1 MVDWSVGTYAPTQV
15 RVRTWPNPATQLL
28 WVEHGAMPPNT
39 QFRMMD
45 VHGRSVLQVPVTN
58 AGIFQVEVGQL
69 PGGVYYWEI
78 AGKVGCF
85 LKM

>member
-1 MVDWSVGTYAPTQV
+1 
-15 RVRTWPNPATQLL
+15 
-28 WVEHGAMPPNT
+28 MPSNT
-39 QFRMMD
+39 LFRMMD
-45 VHGRSVLQVPVTN
+45 VHGRTVLQVPVTN

-69 PGGVYYWEI
+69 PGGVYYWEV